1 MIIYLK
7 SGKDLR
13 EILKPD
19 VDYYTRRVETEDGK
33 TIRHV
38 LTDLGIDPA
47 LVAFIYTEGEVKGLD
62 YIPKENQNITL
73 QSPVSGG

>member
-1 MIIYLK
+1 MIIYIK
-7 SGKDLR
+7 SGKELR
-13 EILKPD
+13 EMLKPD

-33 TIRHV
+33 SIREI
-38 LTDLGIDPA
+38 LSELGIDPA

-62 YIPKENQNITL
+62 YMPKEGQNITL

>member
-13 EILKPD
+13 ERLKPD
-19 VDYYTRRVETEDGK
+19 VDYYTRRVETDEGK
-33 TIRHV
+33 SIGEI
-38 LTDLGIDPA
+38 LPELGIDPA

>member
-13 EILKPD
+13 ERLKPD

-47 LVAFIYTEGEVKGLD
+47 LVAFIYTE
-62 YIPKENQNITL
+62 
-73 QSPVSGG
+73 

>member
-13 EILKPD
+13 ERLKPD
-19 VDYYTRRVETEDGK
+19 VDYYTRKVETEDGK
-33 TIRHV
+33 SIREI
-38 LTDLGIDPA
+38 LTELGIDPG
-47 LVAFIYTEGEVKGLD
+47 LVAFVYTEGEVKTLD
-62 YIPKENQNITL
+62 YIPSDGQSITL